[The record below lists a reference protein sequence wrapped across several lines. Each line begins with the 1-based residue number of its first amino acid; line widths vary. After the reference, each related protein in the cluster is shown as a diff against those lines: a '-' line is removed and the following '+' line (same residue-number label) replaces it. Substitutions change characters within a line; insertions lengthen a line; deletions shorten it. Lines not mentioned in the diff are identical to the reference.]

1 STRISMLSL
10 HDVLPIW
17 SRARAFRSSARD
29 RAPWC
34 SFCRRCCSVSPAGW
48 CCRTRRDFPDVVRRV
63 CPVAT
68 VRVCPATAI
77 TPVQLVGGGC
87 GVGERVPRVLFGG
100 VFVGPEGCCR
110 VQVER
115 CVDGES

>member
-1 STRISMLSL
+1 PACCGCGP
-10 HDVLPIW
+10 VPPAGGC
-17 SRARAFRSSARD
+17 SRA
-29 RAPWC
+29 
-34 SFCRRCCSVSPAGW
+34 
-48 CCRTRRDFPDVVRRV
+48 RRDFPDVVRRV

-87 GVGERVPRVLFGG
+87 GGGERVPRVLFGG

-115 CVDGES
+115 CVDRESGALEVQRGQLGHGRRSGGGGGRGRG